1 MMCMKKSNGNE
12 REKRVNNKHKH
23 TRKHTHK
30 HTHKHMHKHKDKR
43 NMKSEIHME
52 YFTYSEAV
60 FSFRILC
67 TVFSILS
74 HVSIALVAARHN
86 LLIFNSFM
94 RKLSIN
100 GVHL

>member
-1 MMCMKKSNGNE
+1 MCMKKSNGSR
-12 REKRVNNKHKH
+12 REKCVNNNKYKHKCNH
-23 TRKHTHK
+23 NNN
-30 HTHKHMHKHKDKR
+30 

-52 YFTYSEAV
+52 YLTYSEVV

-74 HVSIALVAARHN
+74 HVSIASVDPFALHN